1 MRLPSSSP
9 SSCPT
14 AHRPSPAPNTSSTAA
29 PSPPSDATGRQ
40 TSHIHPTSPIQRRHA
55 MPTSSSAP
63 EVVRRYFDLAAQPD
77 SEAYFAL
84 FAEDATV
91 EDEGTVYHGL
101 AAIRAWRASVPLV
114 QYTIT
119 NVDQT
124 PDALVVTT
132 IISGDF

>member
-1 MRLPSSSP
+1 
-9 SSCPT
+9 
-14 AHRPSPAPNTSSTAA
+14 
-29 PSPPSDATGRQ
+29 
-40 TSHIHPTSPIQRRHA
+40 

-63 EVVRRYFDLAAQPD
+63 EIVRRYFDLAAQPD

-132 IISGDF
+132 IISGDFPGSPVADLKYRFEDHDDHHLRVLRIRP